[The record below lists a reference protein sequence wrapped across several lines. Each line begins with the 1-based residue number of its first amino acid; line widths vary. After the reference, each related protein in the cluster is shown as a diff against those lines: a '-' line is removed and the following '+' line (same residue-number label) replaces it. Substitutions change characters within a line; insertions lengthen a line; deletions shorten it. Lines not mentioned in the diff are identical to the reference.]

1 MQLINVG
8 RVRARK
14 LHDAGLTSRKELKNA
29 PFETVAALLG
39 PAVASDVLTQLG
51 EHRGVLDQTD
61 RADATFLTD
70 E

>member
-1 MQLINVG
+1 VQLKNIG

-14 LHDAGLTSRKELKNA
+14 LHDAGFTSRKGLKNA

-39 PAVASDVLTQLG
+39 PAVTSDVFTQLG
-51 EHRGVLDQTD
+51 ERRGVLDRKDQG
-61 RADATFLTD
+61 DATFLTD